1 MSTTVWPAQGTT
13 LSVDEIVGNSNTFSL
28 INNFT
33 SLEGLGGGTVAQAK
47 TTSLASLVH
56 TYRGTIKDPAEISG
70 DLWYDP
76 TDAVH
81 KFVRNWCE
89 NPYNGA
95 LTMQAIFNTTGN
107 TSTATFLA
115 NISEFN
121 GPTAGDV
128 EENLT
133 ASLTFK
139 ITGFTTWVN
148 ST

>member
-13 LSVDEIVGNSNTFSL
+13 LSVDEISGNSNTFSL
-28 INNFT
+28 INLFT

-47 TTSLASLVH
+47 TTALSSLVH

-70 DLWYDP
+70 DMWFDP

-81 KFVRNWCE
+81 KFIRNWNE
-89 NPYNGA
+89 NPYNGPY
-95 LTMQAIFNTTGN
+95 TMQAIFNTTGN

-115 NISEFN
+115 NIAEFN

-133 ASLTFK
+133 ASVGFK
-139 ITGFTTWVN
+139 ITGFTAWVN
-148 ST
+148 AT